1 MNKENKIRVIIADDH
16 EINLLLLANLLE
28 LQDCIV
34 DSAINGEEA
43 LHLINQH
50 PYKIALI
57 DLNMPVMSGLELVKI
72 LRNQNNHLKMVA
84 ISAYADNNKINETLA
99 AGFDYYLIKPIDE
112 ELLNVL
118 INQPY

>member
-1 MNKENKIRVIIADDH
+1 MNKENKIRVIIADDN

-28 LQDCIV
+28 LQGCIV
-34 DSAINGEEA
+34 DSAVNGKEA
-43 LHLINQH
+43 LHLINQN

-84 ISAYADNNKINETLA
+84 ISAYADNNKINETMA
-99 AGFDYYLIKPIDE
+99 AGFDYYLTKPIDE
-112 ELLNVL
+112 EQLNVL
-118 INQPY
+118 INQLY

>member
-1 MNKENKIRVIIADDH
+1 MNKENKIRVIIADDN